1 MEENGFLIITFDSE
15 VQLTSSFHCCAGF
28 DEIFHMTP
36 IITMMLHNWG
46 GAKWPKM
53 A

>member
-28 DEIFHMTP
+28 DDIFHMTP
-36 IITMMLHNWG
+36 IMAMMLHICG
-46 GAKWPKM
+46 GAKGPQM

>member
-36 IITMMLHNWG
+36 IMAMMLHI
-46 GAKWPKM
+46 WPKM

>member
-1 MEENGFLIITFDSE
+1 MEENGFLAITFDSE
-15 VQLTSSFHCCAGF
+15 VQMTSGFHCCTSF
-28 DEIFHMTP
+28 DEIFHRTP
-36 IITMMLHNWG
+36 IMTIMLHNWG

>member
-1 MEENGFLIITFDSE
+1 MEEIGFLVITFDSE
-15 VQLTSSFHCCAGF
+15 VQMSSGFHWCASF

-36 IITMMLHNWG
+36 IITMMLHISG
-46 GAKWPKM
+46 GDKWPKM